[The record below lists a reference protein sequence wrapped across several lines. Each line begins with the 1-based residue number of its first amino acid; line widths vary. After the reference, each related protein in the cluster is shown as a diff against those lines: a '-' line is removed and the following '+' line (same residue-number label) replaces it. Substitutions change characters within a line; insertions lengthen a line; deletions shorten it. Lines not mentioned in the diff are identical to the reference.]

1 MIKIDDLDTKA
12 QSGLAAMRMNVRNA
26 VRNLWTGNGDIFDF
40 YEQMDAAIRLG
51 YETAWREGAETCGIK
66 PGERT
71 IEETQ
76 RLEALIA
83 ENRQYIFGFGEAIE
97 ASSKANGGKLAP
109 AMTRG
114 ELWINRYGLVKA
126 TAQTMACADVK
137 LEWVWDPTIEQ
148 HCSDCRRLNGRVYRA
163 SIWEKYNLRPKM
175 YELEC
180 HGYRC
185 GCSFVPT
192 DKPVTPGRPPQIGH

>member
-1 MIKIDDLDTKA
+1 MSDNLDTKA
-12 QSGLAAMRMNVRNA
+12 QTGLAAMRMNVRNA

-40 YEQMDAAIRLG
+40 YEQMNTTIRLG

-76 RLEALIA
+76 RLEAMIA

-97 ASSKANGGKLAP
+97 AGSKANGGKLAP
-109 AMTRG
+109 VMTRG
-114 ELWINRYGLVKA
+114 ELWINKYNEVKA
-126 TAQTMACADVK
+126 VAQQMACADTK
-137 LEWVWDPTIEQ
+137 LMWQWDPSIEQ
-148 HCSDCRRLNGRVYRA
+148 HCADCRKLNGRVYRA
-163 SIWEKYNLRPKM
+163 SVWAAYDIWPQSQA
-175 YELEC
+175 LEC

-192 DKPVTPGRPPQIGH
+192 DKSVTPGRPPQIGR